1 MLKVAAEHK
10 IKTETGEISEI
21 FSSIQGEGLC
31 VGEKHLFVRFR
42 SCNIACDFCDEY
54 DKIIYKD
61 MSVSEVVDSLRLMDR
76 DSGPHEYVSLTGG
89 EPLVYVGFLKNLM
102 PELKRHGFRTY
113 LETNGILPSA
123 LREIVSCCDRIAM
136 DIKLPSVTKEKSFFT
151 EHEEFLKI
159 AIQKPTFVKIVLSK
173 DVLIPEFLTAVNLI
187 ARVNPDIPL
196 ILQPKTDLKDKTLE
210 PGIGEVLSSLVSM
223 ARRELKQVRMIPQT
237 HKWLNIQ

>member
-42 SCNIACDFCDEY
+42 TCNIACDYCDEY
-54 DKIIYKD
+54 NKLVYKD
-61 MSVSEVVDSLRLMDR
+61 MSVSEVVGSLRLMDR

-89 EPLVYVGFLKNLM
+89 EPLVYAGFLKNLM
-102 PELKRHGFRTY
+102 PELKRQGFRTY
-113 LETNGILPSA
+113 LETNGILPSQ
-123 LREIVSCCDRIAM
+123 LKEVISFCDMVAM
-136 DIKLPSVTKEKSFFT
+136 DIKLPSVTKEKSFFN

-159 AIQKPTFVKIVLSK
+159 AIQKPTFVKIVISK
-173 DVLIPEFLTAVNLI
+173 DVSIPEFLTAVKLI
-187 ARVNPDIPL
+187 ARVNLETPL

-210 PGIGEVLSSLVSM
+210 PGIGEVLSSLVSV